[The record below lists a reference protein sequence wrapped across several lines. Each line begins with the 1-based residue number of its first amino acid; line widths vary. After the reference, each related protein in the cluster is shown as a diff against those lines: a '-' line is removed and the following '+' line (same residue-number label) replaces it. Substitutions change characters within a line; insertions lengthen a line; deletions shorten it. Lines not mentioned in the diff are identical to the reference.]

1 MGSPD
6 GWTPETPVIIA
17 ANRLPVRLSRTSDGQ
32 WRVEWAGDR
41 MIESQNTLSHY
52 EISERAT
59 IKFVGR
65 VVDVDVPFEER
76 QQVEILLREINC
88 FPVFLEPQEAKLY
101 YEDYC
106 KQTLWP
112 TFHNVVDV
120 YSPVDVVLDVQAQQ
134 HLAPSAQF
142 WNPNWQKVAWQAY
155 ANVNQL
161 FAHKICE
168 LYEQGDVVWVQD
180 YHLLLTPSY
189 IVRKLRAANVGLFLH
204 VPFPSSEVFRTLSM
218 RKELLRG
225 MLNADHIGFHL
236 FEYARHFMSACRR
249 ILGLSYEPI
258 LRGQLGIDYGGR
270 RVAVTCSHM
279 AIDVQRIEETLV
291 SADVRDM
298 VVNLRQKYRDKKI
311 FAGCDTIERLK
322 GIPSKMLAFDGFLSR
337 CPDFIGKAVLVQKG
351 IHRRGRVT
359 DYVQSKKEIEQA
371 VQTINNKYRD
381 VAKGNVVDYEEVDE
395 FPYKKRVA
403 LWRVADVQITT
414 VLRDGLN
421 TTPFEY
427 IATHK
432 YDDRLDQVIDAL
444 RDAVYMP
451 TNEREHRRNCDFQ
464 FVAANPPRRWAKC
477 VLTDIVNARK
487 KEEAFVY
494 MGTGFGLDF
503 RLMEVSAQFR
513 GWPLNIIQGKD
524 YIEVR
529 PEGVGKGK
537 LIGHLLNKMRVD
549 GNPANFVLCI
559 GDDVADELMFEQL
572 KTMVAHEEL
581 PKDKVFTCT
590 VGQKP
595 SKAEFFVDDY
605 TDVIA
610 LLKSLKVVAT
620 KSFVRD
626 TRPFLSS
633 SSHGTGGVSRS
644 ATSDTVIRKSS
655 SRHALYNHLSRKS
668 SRRSRSPSPR
678 SPSRS
683 SRRRRHRRSYSRSRS
698 PSRSRRARR
707 GGSRSRSPRRS
718 RGRDRDRD
726 RRRRRRSYSR
736 SRSPSYSRR
745 RRRDRSS
752 SRDRPRRDTKE
763 PAEPQPATDTAAPSA
778 STTAPAAPA
787 AGVNPTI
794 TQLMAQYPTMSLQDI
809 IAKMQASNVT
819 MAAAVAQKPAR
830 ELYVGNL
837 PPNVTGPQLQEF
849 LSTIIQQVGLTTQ
862 PGNPIINTWTSTDG
876 HFAFCEMRSVEE
888 CNLALLLNQLS
899 LLGQPLKFGR
909 PRSFMG
915 PPQPMPQ
922 VSARTQTALTN
933 LGCTPNPAWFAQPTV
948 PSTET
953 TTESTLAEATL
964 SAIAAAQP
972 ATAEAGSGH
981 RLIMSNIPV
990 VLTEDQVKELVE
1002 PFGKLKSFTLVKD
1015 TATGASLGS
1024 ALFEYEDKDVAD
1036 QAVEGLNGLSIGG
1049 ILLSVQRQPPNAA
1062 ALPSAAVT
1070 PEDQPSAVLKMDG
1083 EEVPGLGCI
1092 YVRFG
1097 KEEDAVS
1104 ALKALNGRKFGGN
1117 IVKVTYFPLDKFE
1130 KNELF

>member
-1 MGSPD
+1 
-6 GWTPETPVIIA
+6 
-17 ANRLPVRLSRTSDGQ
+17 
-32 WRVEWAGDR
+32 

-65 VVDVDVPFEER
+65 VVDADVPFEER
-76 QQVEILLREINC
+76 QQVELLLREFNC

-204 VPFPSSEVFRTLSM
+204 VPFPSSEVFRTVSM

-249 ILGLSYEPI
+249 ILRLSYEPI

-291 SADVRDM
+291 SKDVRDM
-298 VVNLRQKYRDKKI
+298 VVALRQKYRDKKI
-311 FAGCDTIERLK
+311 FAGCDSIERLK

-359 DYVQSKKEIEQA
+359 DYLQSKKEIELA
-371 VQTINNKYRD
+371 VKAINSKYRD
-381 VAKGNVVDYEEVDE
+381 VAKGNVVDYEEVEE
-395 FPYKKRVA
+395 FPFKERVA

-432 YDDRLDQVIDAL
+432 TSPGVLILSEFSGSSRLLSGALTVNPWELDQVIDAL

-487 KEEAFVY
+487 KEESFVY

-513 GWPLNIIQGKD
+513 KLTGQELTPAYRTSTNRAIFLDYYRTLAPDVSTLMGVRWPDVPLSALSTLEHLCKDPRNTVFIVSGCNCDLLTQKFGGVPGLGLVAEHGYFIRRAVLGNNARIGRPWERHGDILQSDGGHQQWRVKAEKIVQLYVDRTNGSTLELRRSAVLFRYGKSDFDFGALQAAELKEHLEGVFEGWPLNIIQGKD

-549 GNPANFVLCI
+549 GNPTDFVLCI

-572 KTMVAHEEL
+572 KTMTAHEEL
-581 PKDKVFTCT
+581 PQDKVFTCT

-620 KSFVRD
+620 KSNRNYSLSDMQSFVRD

-633 SSHGTGGVSRS
+633 SSHGTSGVSRS
-644 ATSDTVIRKSS
+644 ATSDAVIRKSS
-655 SRHALYNHLSRKS
+655 SRHALYNHLT
-668 SRRSRSPSPR
+668 PVIE
-678 SPSRS
+678 
-683 SRRRRHRRSYSRSRS
+683 
-698 PSRSRRARR
+698 
-707 GGSRSRSPRRS
+707 
-718 RGRDRDRD
+718 D
-726 RRRRRRSYSR
+726 
-736 SRSPSYSRR
+736 
-745 RRRDRSS
+745 
-752 SRDRPRRDTKE
+752 
-763 PAEPQPATDTAAPSA
+763 Q
-778 STTAPAAPA
+778 
-787 AGVNPTI
+787 
-794 TQLMAQYPTMSLQDI
+794 
-809 IAKMQASNVT
+809 
-819 MAAAVAQKPAR
+819 
-830 ELYVGNL
+830 
-837 PPNVTGPQLQEF
+837 
-849 LSTIIQQVGLTTQ
+849 
-862 PGNPIINTWTSTDG
+862 INTWLNRLQQLG
-876 HFAFCEMRSVEE
+876 VVAVLVGILRWRSGVKNPREKK
-888 CNLALLLNQLS
+888 LL
-899 LLGQPLKFGR
+899 
-909 PRSFMG
+909 MY
-915 PPQPMPQ
+915 
-922 VSARTQTALTN
+922 
-933 LGCTPNPAWFAQPTV
+933 
-948 PSTET
+948 
-953 TTESTLAEATL
+953 
-964 SAIAAAQP
+964 
-972 ATAEAGSGH
+972 
-981 RLIMSNIPV
+981 
-990 VLTEDQVKELVE
+990 LV
-1002 PFGKLKSFTLVKD
+1002 
-1015 TATGASLGS
+1015 ASLGI
-1024 ALFEYEDKDVAD
+1024 AW
-1036 QAVEGLNGLSIGG
+1036 SI
-1049 ILLSVQRQPPNAA
+1049 QRLRSRPH
-1062 ALPSAAVT
+1062 
-1070 PEDQPSAVLKMDG
+1070 K
-1083 EEVPGLGCI
+1083 
-1092 YVRFG
+1092 
-1097 KEEDAVS
+1097 
-1104 ALKALNGRKFGGN
+1104 
-1117 IVKVTYFPLDKFE
+1117 
-1130 KNELF
+1130 

>member
-1 MGSPD
+1 
-6 GWTPETPVIIA
+6 
-17 ANRLPVRLSRTSDGQ
+17 
-32 WRVEWAGDR
+32 

-65 VVDVDVPFEER
+65 VAEVDVPLEER
-76 QQVEILLREINC
+76 QEVELLLQDMNC
-88 FPVFLEPQEAKLY
+88 YPVFVEAEEAKLY

-120 YSPVDVVLDVQAQQ
+120 YSPVDVVLDVEAQ
-134 HLAPSAQF
+134 HEVAPAAQL
-142 WNPNWQKVAWQAY
+142 WNPGWQKVVWQAY

-279 AIDVQRIEETLV
+279 AIDAQRIEETLV
-291 SADVRDM
+291 SEDVRES
-298 VVNLRQKYRDKKI
+298 VVALRQKYQGKKI

-359 DYVQSKKEIEQA
+359 DYLQSKKEIELA
-371 VQTINNKYRD
+371 VQAINNKYHD
-381 VAKGNVVDYEEVDE
+381 VAKGDVVDYEEVEE
-395 FPYKKRVA
+395 FPYKERVA

-421 TTPFEY
+421 TSPFEY

-432 YDDRLDQVIDAL
+432 TSPGVLIMSEFSGSSRLLSGALKVNPWELDQVIDAL

-451 TNEREHRRNCDFQ
+451 ANEREHRRNCDFQ
-464 FVAANPPRRWAKC
+464 HCER
-477 VLTDIVNARK
+477 TQ
-487 KEEAFVY
+487 KEESFVY

-513 GWPLNIIQGKD
+513 KLTDQEVAPGYRTSMNRAIFLDYYRTLAPDVSKLMGVRWPDVPLSALATLEQLCKDPRNTVFIVSGCNCDLLTQKFGGVPGLGLVAEHGYFIRRAVLGNDARIGRPWERHGDILQTEGGHQQWRVKAEKIIELYVDRTNGSTLELRRSAVLFRYGKSDFDFGALQAAELKEHLEGVFEGWPLSIIQGKD

-537 LIGHLLNKMRVD
+537 IVGHLLNKMRTD
-549 GNPANFVLCI
+549 GNPADFVLCI
-559 GDDVADELMFEQL
+559 GDDVADELMFDEL
-572 KTMVAHEEL
+572 KKMVAHKEIS
-581 PKDKVFTCT
+581 KDKVFTCT

-620 KSFVRD
+620 KSNRNYSLSDMQSFVRD

-633 SSHGTGGVSRS
+633 SSHGNTGVSRS
-644 ATSDTVIRKSS
+644 ATSDTVIRKST
-655 SRHALYNHLSRKS
+655 SRHGLYNHLTPVIEDQIVPTDGGHNNIRD
-668 SRRSRSPSPR
+668 PSPNRRKNRNKWLNRLQQLGVVAILFGILRWR
-678 SPSRS
+678 S
-683 SRRRRHRRSYSRSRS
+683 
-698 PSRSRRARR
+698 
-707 GGSRSRSPRRS
+707 
-718 RGRDRDRD
+718 
-726 RRRRRRSYSR
+726 
-736 SRSPSYSRR
+736 
-745 RRRDRSS
+745 
-752 SRDRPRRDTKE
+752 
-763 PAEPQPATDTAAPSA
+763 
-778 STTAPAAPA
+778 
-787 AGVNPTI
+787 GVKNPHEKKL
-794 TQLMAQYPTMSLQDI
+794 LMY
-809 IAKMQASNVT
+809 
-819 MAAAVAQKPAR
+819 
-830 ELYVGNL
+830 
-837 PPNVTGPQLQEF
+837 
-849 LSTIIQQVGLTTQ
+849 
-862 PGNPIINTWTSTDG
+862 
-876 HFAFCEMRSVEE
+876 
-888 CNLALLLNQLS
+888 
-899 LLGQPLKFGR
+899 
-909 PRSFMG
+909 
-915 PPQPMPQ
+915 
-922 VSARTQTALTN
+922 
-933 LGCTPNPAWFAQPTV
+933 
-948 PSTET
+948 
-953 TTESTLAEATL
+953 
-964 SAIAAAQP
+964 
-972 ATAEAGSGH
+972 
-981 RLIMSNIPV
+981 
-990 VLTEDQVKELVE
+990 LV
-1002 PFGKLKSFTLVKD
+1002 
-1015 TATGASLGS
+1015 ASLGI
-1024 ALFEYEDKDVAD
+1024 AW
-1036 QAVEGLNGLSIGG
+1036 SI
-1049 ILLSVQRQPPNAA
+1049 QR
-1062 ALPSAAVT
+1062 
-1070 PEDQPSAVLKMDG
+1070 
-1083 EEVPGLGCI
+1083 
-1092 YVRFG
+1092 VRS
-1097 KEEDAVS
+1097 KTS
-1104 ALKALNGRKFGGN
+1104 K
-1117 IVKVTYFPLDKFE
+1117 
-1130 KNELF
+1130 

>member
-1 MGSPD
+1 MAPPD

-17 ANRLPVRLSRTSDGQ
+17 ANRLPVRLFRTSDGQ
-32 WRVEWAGDR
+32 WHVEWAGDR

-65 VVDVDVPFEER
+65 VVDADVPFEER
-76 QQVEILLREINC
+76 QQVELLLREFNC

-134 HLAPSAQF
+134 HLTPSAQF

-204 VPFPSSEVFRTLSM
+204 VPFPSSEVFRTVSM

-291 SADVRDM
+291 SKDVRDM
-298 VVNLRQKYRDKKI
+298 VVALRQKYRDKKI
-311 FAGCDTIERLK
+311 FAGCDSIERLK

-359 DYVQSKKEIEQA
+359 DYLQSKKEIELA
-371 VQTINNKYRD
+371 VKAINSKYRD
-381 VAKGNVVDYEEVDE
+381 VAKGNVVDYEE
-395 FPYKKRVA
+395 
-403 LWRVADVQITT
+403 
-414 VLRDGLN
+414 
-421 TTPFEY
+421 
-427 IATHK
+427 
-432 YDDRLDQVIDAL
+432 
-444 RDAVYMP
+444 
-451 TNEREHRRNCDFQ
+451 
-464 FVAANPPRRWAKC
+464 C

-487 KEEAFVY
+487 KEESFVY

-513 GWPLNIIQGKD
+513 KLTGQELTPAYRTSTNRAIFLDYYRTLAPDVSTLMGVRWPDVPLSALSTLEHLCKDPRNTVFIVSGCNCDLLTQKFGGVPGLGLVAEHGYFIRRAVLGNNARIGRPWERHGDILQSDGGHQQWRVKAEKIVQLYVDRTNGSTLELRRSAVLFRYGKSDFDFGALQAAELKEHLEGVFEGWPLNIIQGKD

-549 GNPANFVLCI
+549 GNPTDFVLCI

-572 KTMVAHEEL
+572 KTMTAHEEL
-581 PKDKVFTCT
+581 PQDKVFTCT

-620 KSFVRD
+620 KSNRNYSLSDMQSFVRD

-633 SSHGTGGVSRS
+633 SSHGTSGVSRS
-644 ATSDTVIRKSS
+644 ATSDAVIRKSS
-655 SRHALYNHLSRKS
+655 SRHALYNHLT
-668 SRRSRSPSPR
+668 PVIE
-678 SPSRS
+678 
-683 SRRRRHRRSYSRSRS
+683 
-698 PSRSRRARR
+698 
-707 GGSRSRSPRRS
+707 
-718 RGRDRDRD
+718 D
-726 RRRRRRSYSR
+726 
-736 SRSPSYSRR
+736 
-745 RRRDRSS
+745 
-752 SRDRPRRDTKE
+752 
-763 PAEPQPATDTAAPSA
+763 Q
-778 STTAPAAPA
+778 
-787 AGVNPTI
+787 
-794 TQLMAQYPTMSLQDI
+794 
-809 IAKMQASNVT
+809 
-819 MAAAVAQKPAR
+819 
-830 ELYVGNL
+830 
-837 PPNVTGPQLQEF
+837 
-849 LSTIIQQVGLTTQ
+849 
-862 PGNPIINTWTSTDG
+862 INTWLNRLQQLG
-876 HFAFCEMRSVEE
+876 VVAVLVGILRWRSGVKNPREKK
-888 CNLALLLNQLS
+888 LL
-899 LLGQPLKFGR
+899 
-909 PRSFMG
+909 MY
-915 PPQPMPQ
+915 
-922 VSARTQTALTN
+922 
-933 LGCTPNPAWFAQPTV
+933 
-948 PSTET
+948 
-953 TTESTLAEATL
+953 
-964 SAIAAAQP
+964 
-972 ATAEAGSGH
+972 
-981 RLIMSNIPV
+981 
-990 VLTEDQVKELVE
+990 LV
-1002 PFGKLKSFTLVKD
+1002 
-1015 TATGASLGS
+1015 ASLGI
-1024 ALFEYEDKDVAD
+1024 AW
-1036 QAVEGLNGLSIGG
+1036 SI
-1049 ILLSVQRQPPNAA
+1049 QRLRSRPH
-1062 ALPSAAVT
+1062 
-1070 PEDQPSAVLKMDG
+1070 K
-1083 EEVPGLGCI
+1083 
-1092 YVRFG
+1092 
-1097 KEEDAVS
+1097 
-1104 ALKALNGRKFGGN
+1104 
-1117 IVKVTYFPLDKFE
+1117 
-1130 KNELF
+1130 

>member
-1 MGSPD
+1 MAPPD

-41 MIESQNTLSHY
+41 MIESQNSLSHY

-65 VVDVDVPFEER
+65 VADVDVPFEER
-76 QQVEILLREINC
+76 QQVELLLRELNC

-134 HLAPSAQF
+134 HLTPSAQF

-161 FAHKICE
+161 YAHKICE

-279 AIDVQRIEETLV
+279 AIDVQRVEETLV
-291 SADVRDM
+291 SGDVRDM
-298 VVNLRQKYRDKKI
+298 VVALRQKYRDKKI

-359 DYVQSKKEIEQA
+359 DYLQSKKEIELA

-395 FPYKKRVA
+395 FPYKERVA

-432 YDDRLDQVIDAL
+432 YD
-444 RDAVYMP
+444 
-451 TNEREHRRNCDFQ
+451 

-487 KEEAFVY
+487 KEESFVY

-513 GWPLNIIQGKD
+513 KLTGQELAPAYRTSTNRAIFLDYYRTLAPDVSKLMGVRWPDVPLSALSTLEQLCKDPRNTVFIVSGCNCDLLTQKFGGVPGLGLVAEHGYFIRRAVLGNDARIGRPWERHGDILQSDGGHQQWRVKAEKIIQLYVDRTNGSTLELRRSAVLFRYGKSDFDFGTLQAAELKEHLEGVFEGWPLNIIQGKD

-549 GNPANFVLCI
+549 GNPADFVLCI

-572 KTMVAHEEL
+572 KTMVAHQEL

-620 KSFVRD
+620 KSNRNYSLSDMQSFVRD
-626 TRPFLSS
+626 TRPFLAS
-633 SSHGTGGVSRS
+633 SSHGTSGVPRS

-655 SRHALYNHLSRKS
+655 SRHALYKHLTPVIEDQIVSMDGGGGV
-668 SRRSRSPSPR
+668 RSPSPN
-678 SPSRS
+678 
-683 SRRRRHRRSYSRSRS
+683 HRRNKWLNRL
-698 PSRSRRARR
+698 
-707 GGSRSRSPRRS
+707 
-718 RGRDRDRD
+718 
-726 RRRRRRSYSR
+726 
-736 SRSPSYSRR
+736 
-745 RRRDRSS
+745 
-752 SRDRPRRDTKE
+752 
-763 PAEPQPATDTAAPSA
+763 Q
-778 STTAPAAPA
+778 
-787 AGVNPTI
+787 
-794 TQLMAQYPTMSLQDI
+794 QLG
-809 IAKMQASNVT
+809 
-819 MAAAVAQKPAR
+819 AVAI
-830 ELYVGNL
+830 LVGIL
-837 PPNVTGPQLQEF
+837 RWRSGVK
-849 LSTIIQQVGLTTQ
+849 
-862 PGNPIINTWTSTDG
+862 NP
-876 HFAFCEMRSVEE
+876 HEKK
-888 CNLALLLNQLS
+888 LL
-899 LLGQPLKFGR
+899 
-909 PRSFMG
+909 MY
-915 PPQPMPQ
+915 
-922 VSARTQTALTN
+922 
-933 LGCTPNPAWFAQPTV
+933 
-948 PSTET
+948 
-953 TTESTLAEATL
+953 
-964 SAIAAAQP
+964 
-972 ATAEAGSGH
+972 
-981 RLIMSNIPV
+981 
-990 VLTEDQVKELVE
+990 LV
-1002 PFGKLKSFTLVKD
+1002 
-1015 TATGASLGS
+1015 ASLGI
-1024 ALFEYEDKDVAD
+1024 AW
-1036 QAVEGLNGLSIGG
+1036 SI
-1049 ILLSVQRQPPNAA
+1049 QR
-1062 ALPSAAVT
+1062 
-1070 PEDQPSAVLKMDG
+1070 
-1083 EEVPGLGCI
+1083 
-1092 YVRFG
+1092 VRS
-1097 KEEDAVS
+1097 KS
-1104 ALKALNGRKFGGN
+1104 HK
-1117 IVKVTYFPLDKFE
+1117 
-1130 KNELF
+1130 

>member
-1 MGSPD
+1 MAPPD

-41 MIESQNTLSHY
+41 MIESQNSLSHY

-65 VVDVDVPFEER
+65 VADVDVPFEER
-76 QQVEILLREINC
+76 QQVELLLRELNC
-88 FPVFLEPQEAKLY
+88 FPV
-101 YEDYC
+101 
-106 KQTLWP
+106 
-112 TFHNVVDV
+112 
-120 YSPVDVVLDVQAQQ
+120 PVDVVLDVQAQQ
-134 HLAPSAQF
+134 HLTPSAQF

-161 FAHKICE
+161 YAHKICE

-279 AIDVQRIEETLV
+279 AIDVQRVEETLV
-291 SADVRDM
+291 SGDVRDM
-298 VVNLRQKYRDKKI
+298 VVALRQKYRDKKI

-337 CPDFIGKAVLVQKG
+337 CPDFIGKTVLVQKG

-359 DYVQSKKEIEQA
+359 DYLQSKKEIELA

-395 FPYKKRVA
+395 FPYKERVA

-432 YDDRLDQVIDAL
+432 TSPGVLILSEFSGSSRLLSGALTVNPWELDQVIDAL

-451 TNEREHRRNCDFQ
+451 ANEREHRRNCDFQ

-487 KEEAFVY
+487 KEESFVY

-513 GWPLNIIQGKD
+513 KLTGQELAPAYRTSTNRAIFLDYYRTLAPDVSKLMGVRWPDVPLSALSTLEQLCKDPRNTVFIVSGCNCDLLTQKFGGVPGLGLVAEHGYFIRRAVLGNDARIGRPWERHGDILQSDGGHQQWRVKAEKIIQLYVDRTNGSTLELRRSAVLFRYGKSDFDFGTLQAAELKEHLEGVFEGWPLNIIQGKD

-549 GNPANFVLCI
+549 GNPADFVLCI

-572 KTMVAHEEL
+572 KTMVAHQEL

-620 KSFVRD
+620 KAKLFCAYYEQSNRNYSLSDMQSFVRD
-626 TRPFLSS
+626 TRPFLAS
-633 SSHGTGGVSRS
+633 SSHGTSGVPRS

-655 SRHALYNHLSRKS
+655 SRHALYKHLTPVIEDQIVSMDGGGGV
-668 SRRSRSPSPR
+668 RSPSPN
-678 SPSRS
+678 
-683 SRRRRHRRSYSRSRS
+683 HRRNKWLNRL
-698 PSRSRRARR
+698 
-707 GGSRSRSPRRS
+707 
-718 RGRDRDRD
+718 
-726 RRRRRRSYSR
+726 
-736 SRSPSYSRR
+736 
-745 RRRDRSS
+745 
-752 SRDRPRRDTKE
+752 
-763 PAEPQPATDTAAPSA
+763 Q
-778 STTAPAAPA
+778 
-787 AGVNPTI
+787 
-794 TQLMAQYPTMSLQDI
+794 QLG
-809 IAKMQASNVT
+809 
-819 MAAAVAQKPAR
+819 AVAI
-830 ELYVGNL
+830 LVGIL
-837 PPNVTGPQLQEF
+837 R
-849 LSTIIQQVGLTTQ
+849 
-862 PGNPIINTWTSTDG
+862 W
-876 HFAFCEMRSVEE
+876 RSGVKTPHEKK
-888 CNLALLLNQLS
+888 LL
-899 LLGQPLKFGR
+899 
-909 PRSFMG
+909 MY
-915 PPQPMPQ
+915 
-922 VSARTQTALTN
+922 
-933 LGCTPNPAWFAQPTV
+933 
-948 PSTET
+948 
-953 TTESTLAEATL
+953 
-964 SAIAAAQP
+964 
-972 ATAEAGSGH
+972 
-981 RLIMSNIPV
+981 
-990 VLTEDQVKELVE
+990 LV
-1002 PFGKLKSFTLVKD
+1002 
-1015 TATGASLGS
+1015 ASLGI
-1024 ALFEYEDKDVAD
+1024 AW
-1036 QAVEGLNGLSIGG
+1036 SI
-1049 ILLSVQRQPPNAA
+1049 QR
-1062 ALPSAAVT
+1062 
-1070 PEDQPSAVLKMDG
+1070 
-1083 EEVPGLGCI
+1083 
-1092 YVRFG
+1092 VRS
-1097 KEEDAVS
+1097 KS
-1104 ALKALNGRKFGGN
+1104 HK
-1117 IVKVTYFPLDKFE
+1117 
-1130 KNELF
+1130 

>member
-1 MGSPD
+1 MAPPD

-41 MIESQNTLSHY
+41 MIESQNSLSHY

-65 VVDVDVPFEER
+65 VADVDVPFEER
-76 QQVEILLREINC
+76 QQVELLLRELNC
-88 FPVFLEPQEAKLY
+88 FPVFLESQEAKLY

-134 HLAPSAQF
+134 HLTPSAQF

-161 FAHKICE
+161 YAHKICE

-279 AIDVQRIEETLV
+279 AIDVQRVEETLV
-291 SADVRDM
+291 SGDVRDM
-298 VVNLRQKYRDKKI
+298 VVALRQRYRDKKI

-359 DYVQSKKEIEQA
+359 DYLQSKKEIELA
-371 VQTINNKYRD
+371 VQTINNKYRE

-395 FPYKKRVA
+395 FPYKERVA

-414 VLRDGLN
+414 
-421 TTPFEY
+421 
-427 IATHK
+427 
-432 YDDRLDQVIDAL
+432 
-444 RDAVYMP
+444 
-451 TNEREHRRNCDFQ
+451 

-487 KEEAFVY
+487 KEESFVY

-513 GWPLNIIQGKD
+513 KLTGQELAPAYRTSTNRAIFLDYYRTLAPDVSKLMGVRWPDVPLSALSTLEQLCKDPRNTVFIVSGCNCDLLTQKFGGVPGLGLVAEHGYFIRRAVLGNDARIGRPWERHGDILQSDGGHQQWRVKAEKIIQLYVDRTNGSTLELRRSAVLFRYGKSDFDFGTLQAAELKEHLEGVFEGWPLNIIQGKD

-549 GNPANFVLCI
+549 GNPADFVLCI

-572 KTMVAHEEL
+572 KTMVAHQEL

-620 KSFVRD
+620 KSNRNYSLSDMQSFVRD
-626 TRPFLSS
+626 TRPFLAS
-633 SSHGTGGVSRS
+633 SSHGTSGVPRS

-655 SRHALYNHLSRKS
+655 SRHALYKHLTPVIEDQIVSMDGGGGV
-668 SRRSRSPSPR
+668 RSPSPN
-678 SPSRS
+678 
-683 SRRRRHRRSYSRSRS
+683 HRRNKWLNRL
-698 PSRSRRARR
+698 
-707 GGSRSRSPRRS
+707 
-718 RGRDRDRD
+718 
-726 RRRRRRSYSR
+726 
-736 SRSPSYSRR
+736 
-745 RRRDRSS
+745 
-752 SRDRPRRDTKE
+752 
-763 PAEPQPATDTAAPSA
+763 Q
-778 STTAPAAPA
+778 
-787 AGVNPTI
+787 
-794 TQLMAQYPTMSLQDI
+794 QLG
-809 IAKMQASNVT
+809 
-819 MAAAVAQKPAR
+819 AVAI
-830 ELYVGNL
+830 LVGIL
-837 PPNVTGPQLQEF
+837 RWRSGVK
-849 LSTIIQQVGLTTQ
+849 
-862 PGNPIINTWTSTDG
+862 NP
-876 HFAFCEMRSVEE
+876 HEKK
-888 CNLALLLNQLS
+888 LL
-899 LLGQPLKFGR
+899 
-909 PRSFMG
+909 MY
-915 PPQPMPQ
+915 
-922 VSARTQTALTN
+922 
-933 LGCTPNPAWFAQPTV
+933 
-948 PSTET
+948 
-953 TTESTLAEATL
+953 
-964 SAIAAAQP
+964 
-972 ATAEAGSGH
+972 
-981 RLIMSNIPV
+981 
-990 VLTEDQVKELVE
+990 LV
-1002 PFGKLKSFTLVKD
+1002 
-1015 TATGASLGS
+1015 ASLGI
-1024 ALFEYEDKDVAD
+1024 AW
-1036 QAVEGLNGLSIGG
+1036 SI
-1049 ILLSVQRQPPNAA
+1049 QR
-1062 ALPSAAVT
+1062 
-1070 PEDQPSAVLKMDG
+1070 
-1083 EEVPGLGCI
+1083 
-1092 YVRFG
+1092 VRS
-1097 KEEDAVS
+1097 KS
-1104 ALKALNGRKFGGN
+1104 HK
-1117 IVKVTYFPLDKFE
+1117 
-1130 KNELF
+1130 